1 MRKPNPVVGDDNVD
15 LAKEKFHAKDKIAS
29 GRQSA
34 RALYVAV
41 LLGYQKLT
49 LEVRP
54 LRWSGADWREQ
65 DGRLGFHWDHCTA
78 TVFTLKTPLGLAVR
92 FHEQSDPSTPFVT
105 QHLQRFAGKLL
116 PKLYFCEGYTV
127 IMHHKGK
134 EKCIAIG
141 YIE

>member
-1 MRKPNPVVGDDNVD
+1 MRKPNPVVGDDKVD
-15 LAKEKFHAKDKIAS
+15 LAKEKPHAKDKIAS

-41 LLGYQKLT
+41 HLGYQKLT
-49 LEVRP
+49 LEVRA
-54 LRWSGADWREQ
+54 LRWSRADWREQ
-65 DGRLGFHWDHCTA
+65 GGRLGFHWDHFTT
-78 TVFTLKTPLGLAVR
+78 TVFTLKKALGLSVQ
-92 FHEQSDPSTPFVT
+92 FHEQSNTSTTFVT
-105 QHLQRFAGKLL
+105 RRLQRFAGKLL
-116 PKLYFCEGYTV
+116 PKLYFSEEYTV